1 MTGPPP
7 GLDDA
12 QLFSLDDDP
21 PAPTPDEDDEGPPPS
36 DPADESPPAPPH
48 LPVEGPIADL
58 RSDLQLLD
66 PYELVEGLNPP
77 QRAAVEHRGGP
88 LLVVAGAGSG
98 KTRVLTRR
106 IAHLLATGD
115 ALPWE
120 ILAITF
126 TNKAADEMRR
136 RVVELVG
143 PEARRMWV
151 STFHSACLRMLR
163 SHADRLGYRSSFTV
177 YDDADSLRL
186 IEIVAAELDID
197 TKQLPPRSVAAVIGQ
212 AKAELIDAAQ
222 YREQAGYGGDPF
234 ARRIADV
241 YAVYQQRLLAAN
253 AMDFDDLLLQA
264 VRLLKTCDDVR
275 RGYQER
281 FVHVLVDEYQ
291 DTNRA
296 QHELVALIGKEQ
308 GNVCVVGDGDQCLP
322 AGTLVATPAGD
333 VPIEKIRPG
342 DAVMGCDGSR
352 SLAVGTV
359 SEVHRGSN
367 CGVFV
372 TVRAG
377 DSVLSGTPH
386 HMVPAR
392 LALTPGSHVVYLM
405 WRADRGYRVGR
416 TMAVRPNSR
425 GKAQPGFTVRMN
437 QEHADKIWVLRICG
451 TLAEAAYWESLF
463 AAAYGLPTACFH
475 ANGRH
480 LAMDEVLLERLYRE
494 VDTVTAAKELME
506 DELLHPE
513 YPHYVPQ
520 NGLRRQTLNLTMF
533 SDRRAASSAY
543 HRVQWSSN
551 RADIAQRI
559 LDAGFAVRGNGGAR
573 GGFRFETSR
582 KEYRQ
587 ALALARDAAAAGGLD
602 LRRRMLIDGLIY
614 HYTPISHLRPGMRVL
629 LRRRA
634 SPSADDSGVAPLLEE
649 RSVDEVTF
657 DERSGDVYDLEVDS
671 LHSYVAE
678 GLLVHNSI
686 YAFRGADV
694 RNVLDF
700 EKAFPDATTI
710 LLEQNYRSTQTILDA
725 ANAVIANNTSRR
737 PKRLFTEGAAG
748 DPICRYRAED
758 ERDEA
763 GWVAA
768 EIARLRATED
778 VGYGDIAVF
787 YRTNAQSRVVEEE
800 LVRAGVPYKVVGGT
814 RFYER
819 REIKDVLAYLR
830 LLANPEDE
838 VSTRRVVNVPKR
850 GIGATSVQRL
860 AGWAAAEGRGLA
872 GALAYAAEAGL
883 SGRALKGA
891 TELDA
896 LITELREAMATVA
909 PGELVQLVAERTGYL
924 DDLRAERSHEA
935 DGRIENVAELVGVAG
950 EYDDLA
956 ELLETVAL
964 VSDSDELDTEAT
976 RVSLMTLHTAK
987 GLEFP
992 AVFLVG
998 LEDGVFPHFRAL
1010 GEPRE
1015 LEEERRLCYVGITRA
1030 RRWLYLSHA
1039 WVRTLWGRTTHNIPS
1054 RFLAEVPAEL
1064 VRDVGTVGSG
1074 RARRTEGA
1082 DRSDW
1087 ADDQTDWA
1095 DQTDGTT
1102 PGTVFG
1108 AGRGDAAGRPRPR
1121 VSTGAEDLGLRAG
1134 DEVVHDHWGE
1144 GVVVAA
1150 DGEGDRAQATVR
1162 FASVGEKRLLL
1173 TATPLRRA

>member
-21 PAPTPDEDDEGPPPS
+21 PAPPPEEGDGPPPA
-36 DPADESPPAPPH
+36 DPADDVPPAPPH
-48 LPVEGPIADL
+48 LPVEQPGPDL

-143 PEARRMWV
+143 PQARRMWV

-186 IEIVAAELDID
+186 VEIVAAELGLD

-212 AKAELIDAAQ
+212 AKAELIDAAG

-253 AMDFDDLLLQA
+253 AMDFDDLLFQA
-264 VRLLKTCDDVR
+264 VRLLQTCDDVR

-296 QHELVALIGKEQ
+296 QHELVALIGREK
-308 GNVCVVGDGDQCLP
+308 GNVCVVGDGDQ
-322 AGTLVATPAGD
+322 
-333 VPIEKIRPG
+333 
-342 DAVMGCDGSR
+342 
-352 SLAVGTV
+352 
-359 SEVHRGSN
+359 
-367 CGVFV
+367 
-372 TVRAG
+372 
-377 DSVLSGTPH
+377 
-386 HMVPAR
+386 
-392 LALTPGSHVVYLM
+392 
-405 WRADRGYRVGR
+405 
-416 TMAVRPNSR
+416 
-425 GKAQPGFTVRMN
+425 
-437 QEHADKIWVLRICG
+437 
-451 TLAEAAYWESLF
+451 
-463 AAAYGLPTACFH
+463 
-475 ANGRH
+475 
-480 LAMDEVLLERLYRE
+480 
-494 VDTVTAAKELME
+494 
-506 DELLHPE
+506 
-513 YPHYVPQ
+513 
-520 NGLRRQTLNLTMF
+520 
-533 SDRRAASSAY
+533 
-543 HRVQWSSN
+543 
-551 RADIAQRI
+551 
-559 LDAGFAVRGNGGAR
+559 
-573 GGFRFETSR
+573 
-582 KEYRQ
+582 
-587 ALALARDAAAAGGLD
+587 
-602 LRRRMLIDGLIY
+602 
-614 HYTPISHLRPGMRVL
+614 
-629 LRRRA
+629 
-634 SPSADDSGVAPLLEE
+634 
-649 RSVDEVTF
+649 
-657 DERSGDVYDLEVDS
+657 
-671 LHSYVAE
+671 
-678 GLLVHNSI
+678 SI

-819 REIKDVLAYLR
+819 REIKDMLAYLR
-830 LLANPEDE
+830 LLANPDDE

-850 GIGATSVQRL
+850 GIGATSVLRL
-860 AGWAAAEGRGLA
+860 AGWAAAVGRSLA

-883 SGRALKGA
+883 SGKALKGA

-896 LITELREAMATVA
+896 LVTELREAMATVA

-924 DDLRAERSHEA
+924 DGLRAEHSHEA
-935 DGRIENVAELVGVAG
+935 DGRIENVAELVGVAA

-956 ELLETVAL
+956 ELLETVTL

-1064 VRDVGTVGSG
+1064 VRDVGAVASRRAG
-1074 RARRTEGA
+1074 RTGEA
-1082 DRSDW
+1082 DRG
-1087 ADDQTDWA
+1087 DWA
-1095 DQTDGTT
+1095 DQRDWNDRHEGDT

-1108 AGRGDAAGRPRPR
+1108 AGRGDPASRPRPR
-1121 VSTGAEDLGLRAG
+1121 VSTGAEDLGLKAG

-1150 DGEGDRAQATVR
+1150 EGEGDRAQATVR

-1173 TATPLRRA
+1173 TATPLRRT